1 MRKFLRDKFVLSAVF
16 PEEMSHLSD
25 VLNNSI
31 QTEGTLLEMST
42 RSELFS
48 DLIISLELPNPT
60 EISYSQTSAQV
71 PLAPFKRKALD
82 RIEVENL
89 KEMYQIMY
97 DNVRHVSYFYKSFKR
112 LFYAGYYYHADSKND
127 SNASIVNAKWLDESK
142 RPAIIRGF
150 MIHDVVVE
158 KQNGK
163 SQKITHVL
171 ADVEWY
177 AKYHGTNI
185 CSSPLEMWSSKFEV
199 YSSFCYMPV
208 CRIQQKCVAVE
219 ASFKRSNNV
228 RDNLNVIIPLP
239 SAISV

>member
-1 MRKFLRDKFVLSAVF
+1 
-16 PEEMSHLSD
+16 
-25 VLNNSI
+25 
-31 QTEGTLLEMST
+31 
-42 RSELFS
+42 
-48 DLIISLELPNPT
+48 
-60 EISYSQTSAQV
+60 
-71 PLAPFKRKALD
+71 
-82 RIEVENL
+82 
-89 KEMYQIMY
+89 MYQIMY
-97 DNVRHVSYFYKSFKR
+97 DNDNVRHVSYFYQSFKR

-185 CSSPLEMWSSKFEV
+185 YSSPLEMWSSKFED

-219 ASFKRSNNV
+219 AQGAQAHYV